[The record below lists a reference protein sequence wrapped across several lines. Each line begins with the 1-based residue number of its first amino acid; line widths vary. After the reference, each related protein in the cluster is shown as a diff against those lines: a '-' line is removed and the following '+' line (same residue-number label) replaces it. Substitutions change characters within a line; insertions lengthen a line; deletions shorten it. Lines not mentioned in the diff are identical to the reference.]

1 MPPET
6 MHTPLTTLLT
16 GHELAQRWG
25 RSETVISLS
34 AAVGVGPR
42 YVKIAGT
49 VRYPLEEVQ
58 RFERTYAT
66 EAISPKTQTAPDAAI
81 CG

>member
-1 MPPET
+1 

-34 AAVGVGPR
+34 AAVGAGPR
-42 YVKIAGT
+42 YVKIAGA

-58 RFERTYAT
+58 RFERTHAT
-66 EAISPKTQTAPDAAI
+66 GAISPKAQAATDAAI